1 MSEYFIYDISLL
13 DEIEKKIKRKLNSV
27 EGGIINVVKSFGDKG
42 FYGSQKT
49 LRRKLRVNERTI
61 RRHIPRL
68 LEENILLKEKNNL
81 GCIYIYND
89 NLL

>member
-1 MSEYFIYDISLL
+1 L

-49 LRRKLRVNERTI
+49 LGRKLRVNERTI

-68 LEENILLKEKNNL
+68 LEENILLKHKNNF